1 MLLLKPLIQ
10 FLMLLWFLCVKIPA
24 SDVFIVQNPH
34 SVPTLVDV
42 KWASW
47 LRHFA
52 FIVDWHNFGYTLL
65 ALSLGRSS
73 VFVAIYHWFEKH
85 FGKMANGSLRATRAM
100 QHELAQNWGIK
111 LLTCHFLYIQHLSL
125 RPAMVSSKDMIKGII
140 LATIIGPPIVAAIIV
155 IVQKG
160 SPWPSIFGG
169 FCLYYLL

>member
-24 SDVFIVQNPH
+24 PDVFIVQ
-34 SVPTLVDV
+34 
-42 KWASW
+42 WASW
-47 LRHFA
+47 LRRFA

-85 FGKMANGSLRATRAM
+85 FGKMTNGSLCATRAM

-111 LLTCHFLYIQHLSL
+111 S
-125 RPAMVSSKDMIKGII
+125 R
-140 LATIIGPPIVAAIIV
+140 LANFPGLAAPD
-155 IVQKG
+155 G
-160 SPWPSIFGG
+160 MDTS
-169 FCLYYLL
+169 YLA